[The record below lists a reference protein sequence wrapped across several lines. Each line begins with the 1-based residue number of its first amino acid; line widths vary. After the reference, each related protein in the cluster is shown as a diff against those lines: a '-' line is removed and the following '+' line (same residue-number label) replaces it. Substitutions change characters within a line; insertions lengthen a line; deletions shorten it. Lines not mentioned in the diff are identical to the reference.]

1 VQPNARFYEF
11 VVGEIERQQPR
22 DADLVLVINTDQ
34 ACPDEPC
41 RGLHGRRM
49 SVADRTD
56 LATFYQTLV
65 RRGGGPAAL
74 PVQFTRSPGAGANV
88 RPVVIDT
95 TRLPRAP

>member
-1 VQPNARFYEF
+1 
-11 VVGEIERQQPR
+11 
-22 DADLVLVINTDQ
+22 
-34 ACPDEPC
+34 
-41 RGLHGRRM
+41 M